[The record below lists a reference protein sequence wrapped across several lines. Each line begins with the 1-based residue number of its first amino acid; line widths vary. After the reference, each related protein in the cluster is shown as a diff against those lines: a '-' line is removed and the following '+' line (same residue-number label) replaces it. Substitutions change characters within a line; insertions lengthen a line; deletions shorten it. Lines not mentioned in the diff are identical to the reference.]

1 MIESHEKLDNLLK
14 GEKYQEP
21 ELGAK
26 TKDPAGCSCSGWRHL
41 FKRSQK
47 NGCSGRNATKA
58 KKIGTKDTVAMWCQ
72 LCLTTPAPKS
82 YSALSPIS
90 SVPTPVPHSSFVSI
104 IYGRLGCRRDIA
116 FEEVTQKV

>member
-1 MIESHEKLDNLLK
+1 MIESHERLDILLK

-47 NGCSGRNATKA
+47 TVVVDRTHNTSKENWNERHRGNVVPAVSNDTCA
-58 KKIGTKDTVAMWCQ
+58 KELFCI
-72 LCLTTPAPKS
+72 
-82 YSALSPIS
+82 
-90 SVPTPVPHSSFVSI
+90 VPYI
-104 IYGRLGCRRDIA
+104 
-116 FEEVTQKV
+116 